1 MIEALVYTAFGFLA
15 FGFVR
20 FFFLK
25 PKKDQSQVDELK
37 TKEENLKTAEI
48 NLAKREAELKAAEK
62 AEKEL
67 KDQIT
72 EKKALVDKLYKAI
85 DDVGDY
91 KEQTKAAINKH
102 DEAITRHKNWWEKL
116 TTNVQY
122 QGKFNQEILE
132 NVLTGAQLVKD
143 RDFFVQKKQSTY
155 DVAEDKDKDVT
166 PDVILKFPEREYV
179 VDAKVSLTNWTK
191 YVLEKD
197 EKLKAK
203 HLKDHIDSV
212 RRHLFDSKSGLI
224 KKNYNKLYGIK
235 SLQAVIVFFPADSLY
250 TITLEED
257 KTLLTESLKAN
268 FILSSPRELLNMIK
282 VFEQIKSEK
291 KQIDNIGK
299 IITSASKIFDK
310 YADVKTAVKGALQS
324 YRTHANQLQTTV
336 TKSWGSQGLEKQ
348 INKLKDDHGIIPGKP
363 IPEIPKEQS
372 TVVNVEDPEEG
383 EKIVNLNTDN
393 KK

>member
-1 MIEALVYTAFGFLA
+1 MIEALVYTTFGFLT
-15 FGFVR
+15 FGFVW

-143 RDFFVQKKQSTY
+143 RDFFVQKK
-155 DVAEDKDKDVT
+155 
-166 PDVILKFPEREYV
+166 
-179 VDAKVSLTNWTK
+179 
-191 YVLEKD
+191 
-197 EKLKAK
+197 
-203 HLKDHIDSV
+203 
-212 RRHLFDSKSGLI
+212 
-224 KKNYNKLYGIK
+224 
-235 SLQAVIVFFPADSLY
+235 
-250 TITLEED
+250 TIYLRC
-257 KTLLTESLKAN
+257 S
-268 FILSSPRELLNMIK
+268 R
-282 VFEQIKSEK
+282 
-291 KQIDNIGK
+291 G
-299 IITSASKIFDK
+299 
-310 YADVKTAVKGALQS
+310 
-324 YRTHANQLQTTV
+324 
-336 TKSWGSQGLEKQ
+336 
-348 INKLKDDHGIIPGKP
+348 
-363 IPEIPKEQS
+363 
-372 TVVNVEDPEEG
+372 
-383 EKIVNLNTDN
+383 
-393 KK
+393 

>member
-15 FGFVR
+15 FGFVW

-25 PKKDQSQVDELK
+25 PKKNQSQVDELK
-37 TKEENLKTAEI
+37 TKEENLKTVEI

-224 KKNYNKLYGIK
+224 KVLNKLLIY
-235 SLQAVIVFFPADSLY
+235 
-250 TITLEED
+250 
-257 KTLLTESLKAN
+257 LLL
-268 FILSSPRELLNMIK
+268 ILS
-282 VFEQIKSEK
+282 
-291 KQIDNIGK
+291 
-299 IITSASKIFDK
+299 
-310 YADVKTAVKGALQS
+310 
-324 YRTHANQLQTTV
+324 
-336 TKSWGSQGLEKQ
+336 
-348 INKLKDDHGIIPGKP
+348 
-363 IPEIPKEQS
+363 
-372 TVVNVEDPEEG
+372 
-383 EKIVNLNTDN
+383 IVY
-393 KK
+393 